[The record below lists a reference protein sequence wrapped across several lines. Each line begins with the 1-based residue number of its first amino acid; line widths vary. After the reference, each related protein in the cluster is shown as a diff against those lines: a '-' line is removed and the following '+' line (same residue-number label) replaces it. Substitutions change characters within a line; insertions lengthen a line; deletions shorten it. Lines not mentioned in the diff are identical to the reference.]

1 MNALKAEKQN
11 QEETSK
17 RLMARLEGQPTT
29 EKGPRPTTE
38 DLLEVSLVPKRGL
51 EPLRGNPH

>member
-17 RLMARLEGQPTT
+17 KLMARLVGQSKT

-38 DLLEVSLVPKRGL
+38 DLLEVSLVPKRGVVGL
-51 EPLRGNPH
+51 KKDE